1 VRSVIHNPKVVHRHR
16 RCPGGALGAAVASR
30 LVNNATRTSSE
41 ERRGAAGSGRRNP
54 FARELGWRRV
64 LLIRRVAAA
73 TLLLLAVVLALRG
86 AHAEH
91 GSLPV
96 VVATHDLV
104 PGAMLHAA
112 DVAVRSW
119 PADVVP
125 LAALRMPAQV
135 EGRVLAGAAAA
146 GEALTSAR
154 LVGPELAV
162 RATGRGDT
170 AGVPIRLADGDLA
183 GLLTPGRAVDVV
195 TAGPRSD
202 EPTVVAAAA
211 TVLAVLPPDQHALG
225 RGRVVVVAVPRPV
238 ASRLAAATLS
248 QDVAVTLR

>member
-1 VRSVIHNPKVVHRHR
+1 M
-16 RCPGGALGAAVASR
+16 
-30 LVNNATRTSSE
+30 NNTTRASSE
-41 ERRGAAGSGRRNP
+41 ERRTADGAGRRNP

-73 TLLLLAVVLALRG
+73 TMLLVAAVLTLRG

-91 GSLPV
+91 GSVPV
-96 VVATHDLV
+96 VVAAHDLV
-104 PGAMLHAA
+104 PGAMLHAP
-112 DVAVRSW
+112 DVAVRAW
-119 PADVVP
+119 PAD
-125 LAALRMPAQV
+125 LAPMGALRKPAQV

-170 AGVPIRLADGDLA
+170 AGVPIRLADGDVA

-202 EPTVVAAAA
+202 EPAVVAAAA
-211 TVLAVLPPDQHALG
+211 VVLAVLPPDQRAPG
-225 RGRVVVVAVPRPV
+225 RGRVVVVAVPRPM